1 MAKSSLMEIQS
12 MKKVLLL
19 LPVFL
24 VSVAAFGQG
33 NAPSVSDTAGTDVS
47 KQAAFPK
54 TPTFSE
60 RYPRYKLRPTDS
72 FDVSFDYT
80 PEYNQTVT
88 VQPDGYVTLRS
99 IGDVYVNGL
108 TVEQAHQKMVE
119 AYNKV
124 LNKPAISIL
133 LRDFE
138 KPYFIADGMVNKP
151 GKYDLRGDTTVT
163 QAIAEAGGLNSSYA
177 KHSRVVLFR
186 RVDDNWVQ
194 TKVINLKAMEKS
206 GNLTE
211 DVHLRPGDMLF
222 VPKNTASKV
231 QQWMPIYS
239 VNMMGAQTRT
249 F

>member
-1 MAKSSLMEIQS
+1 

-19 LPVFL
+19 LSVVLMSVVAFAQENTPQESPATPVA
-24 VSVAAFGQG
+24 SADASAAK
-33 NAPSVSDTAGTDVS
+33 PD
-47 KQAAFPK
+47 AFPK

-60 RYPRYKLRPTDS
+60 RYPRYKLRPSDS

-88 VQPDGYVTLRS
+88 VQPDGYVTMRS
-99 IGDVYVNGL
+99 AGDIYVNGL
-108 TVEQAHQKMVE
+108 TVEQAHDKFVQ
-119 AYNKV
+119 AYSKL

-163 QAIAEAGGLNSSYA
+163 MALAEAGGFNSAYA
-177 KHSRVVLFR
+177 RHSSVILFR

-194 TKVINLKAMEKS
+194 TKVINVKQMEKS
-206 GNLTE
+206 GNLAE
-211 DVHLRPGDMLF
+211 DIHLRPGDMLF
-222 VPKNTASKV
+222 VPKNTTSKL
-231 QQWMPIYS
+231 QQWLPIYS

>member
-1 MAKSSLMEIQS
+1 
-12 MKKVLLL
+12 MKKVILLISVVL
-19 LPVFL
+19 I
-24 VSVAAFGQG
+24 SVAALAQENTPQES
-33 NAPSVSDTAGTDVS
+33 NAAPVASADNGAAN
-47 KQAAFPK
+47 QAAFPK

-60 RYPRYKLRPTDS
+60 RYPRYKLRPSDS

-88 VQPDGYVTLRS
+88 VQPDGYVTMRS
-99 IGDVYVNGL
+99 VGDVYVNGL
-108 TVEQAHQKMVE
+108 TVEQAHAKMVE
-119 AYNKV
+119 SYSKI

-138 KPYFIADGMVNKP
+138 KPYFIADGMVAKP

-163 QAIAEAGGLNSSYA
+163 QAIAEAGGLNSPYA
-177 KHSRVVLFR
+177 RHSSVILFR

-194 TKVINLKAMEKS
+194 TKVINVKQMEKS
-206 GNLTE
+206 GNLAE

-222 VPKNTASKV
+222 VPKNTTSKL
-231 QQWMPIYS
+231 QQWLPIYS
-239 VNMMGAQTRT
+239 VNMLGAQTRT